1 MKTFLDRRRF
11 LGGLAAASTLP
22 LSGCFDPL
30 VASDSEV
37 RGVLES
43 ANTLTYKA
51 QRLLLGSDHLARE
64 FDRSDI
70 RQPMR
75 PNGSTNPQD
84 EPYLALARNSFQ
96 DYRLSV
102 TGAVR
107 TPLSLSLADLQSMPA
122 RTQITRHDCVEGWS
136 CIAEWTGTPLGLVL
150 DRAGVASSARYVVF
164 LCFDTLDNGFAGPIR
179 YYESIDLLD
188 ARHPQTILAYGMNG
202 TALPVAN
209 GAPLRVRV
217 ERQLGYKMAK
227 YIRAIVVTDSL
238 VAYGEGNGGFWEDRG
253 YEWFAGI

>member
-1 MKTFLDRRRF
+1 MTRAFDRRRF
-11 LGGLAAASTLP
+11 LGGLAAASTLS

-30 VASDSEV
+30 VANDSSV
-37 RGVLES
+37 RDVLEK
-43 ANTLTYKA
+43 ANALTYRA

-64 FDRSDI
+64 FTRSDI

-84 EPYLALARNSFQ
+84 EPYLALARQ
-96 DYRLSV
+96 DFSTFRLSV
-102 TGAVR
+102 TGAVQR
-107 TPLSLSLADLQSMPA
+107 PLSLSLADLQTMPA
-122 RTQITRHDCVEGWS
+122 RRQITRHDCVEGWS

-150 DRAGVASSARYVVF
+150 DQAGVAPSARYVVF
-164 LCFDTLDNGFAGPIR
+164 LCFDTLENGFNGPIR

-202 TALPVAN
+202 EKLPVSN

-238 VAYGEGNGGFWEDRG
+238 VAYGDGKGGFWEDRG